1 MKQSNKNNSLEEI
14 LRDTKHNKK
23 LKELFHRLLA
33 KQKSK
38 HKDWSDV
45 RAETL
50 PITKEIKPRADD
62 VY

>member
-1 MKQSNKNNSLEEI
+1 MKNNNDKTMEEI

-23 LKELFHRLLA
+23 LKEVFLKLLA

-38 HKDWSDV
+38 HRDWSDV

-50 PITKEIKPRADD
+50 PSDKSDIRNELEVK
-62 VY
+62 

>member
-1 MKQSNKNNSLEEI
+1 MKQINKSKSLEEN

-23 LKELFHRLLA
+23 ANTVFLKLLA

-45 RAETL
+45 RTEKY
-50 PITKEIKPRADD
+50 PTKEIKPGVDD
-62 VY
+62 A

>member
-1 MKQSNKNNSLEEI
+1 MKNINDKTMEEI
-14 LRDTKHNKK
+14 LRDTQHNKK
-23 LKELFHRLLA
+23 LKEVFLSLLA

-45 RAETL
+45 RSETY
-50 PITKEIKPRADD
+50 PAKEIKPGADD